1 MMNQLKHWRTKYT
14 PIKPTYLDDE
24 DRVFAGDVF
33 RVQYLGYRKISV
45 NAEST
50 VSEILSRYSVKRH
63 HMVSNQELIIDS
75 MSTALHQDSPDQPL
89 ILFNIPLSYVKKV
102 IHIKRD
108 KHGHYCVLIVRDD
121 DECCE
126 GVQVMS
132 CDSRDETA
140 SIIQSFQVAFDI
152 KNKHYIH
159 ILK

>member
-33 RVQYLGYRKISV
+33 RVQYLGYRKISL

-50 VSEILSRYSVKRH
+50 VCETLSRYSVKRH